1 VGRRIHPLTK
11 KLMALRSIAVFR
23 PSSNDVALTLAASLL
38 ALGCSGDADN
48 NPGTAASSTSTTDV
62 PTAGPTSSAAPT
74 TPVGPTGAV
83 PPTAPVGPTGQT
95 CATPPV
101 TPSPSVPVTTGPT
114 GSTSPAATPTEASG
128 TVDTSSEAATDVGD
142 SSSADVTSEPMGAE
156 FTLLSPWTAKD
167 TCTPQAKDT
176 CDNIPP
182 ENRATFIGGNNVQ
195 PTITWTA
202 GPPGTVAYAVVYQD
216 LSNPADVNQPRSVH
230 WAMWGIP
237 ADVLSISAGEVP
249 PGAEQ
254 SAWVGNTWFGSG
266 ACNNVYELTVYALKA
281 PIEPQG
287 DKHTA
292 VRDQL
297 QADTG
302 ELVLAKDY
310 ARVTPKPPC
319 Q

>member
-1 VGRRIHPLTK
+1 MV
-11 KLMALRSIAVFR
+11 LRSTSVFR
-23 PSSNDVALTLAASLL
+23 LSSNDVVLALAASL
-38 ALGCSGDADN
+38 ALVGCSQDGGN
-48 NPGTAASSTSTTDV
+48 EPGTGPSSTNTTDA
-62 PTAGPTSSAAPT
+62 PSAGPTSSATTAPV
-74 TPVGPTGAV
+74 VGPTGV
-83 PPTAPVGPTGQT
+83 TPPTTPTGASGQT
-95 CATPPV
+95 GSTLPV
-101 TPSPSVPVTTGPT
+101 SPSPTATATTGPT
-114 GSTSPAATPTEASG
+114 GSTAPGPTSTGTSG
-128 TVDTSSEAATDVGD
+128 VADTSSEDITSSGD
-142 SSSADVTSEPMGAE
+142 SSTPDETSEPAGGE
-156 FTLLSPWTAKD
+156 FALVGPWTAKD

-182 ENRATFIGGNNVQ
+182 ENRATFIGGSNIQ

-202 GPPGTVAYAVVYQD
+202 GPPDTVEYAVVYQD

-237 ADVLSISAGEVP
+237 ADVLSIAAGEVP

-297 QADTG
+297 EADTG